1 MEVIP
6 AIDLKEG
13 RCVRLV
19 RGEFDKEVV
28 YSQQPVEMA
37 KFWQNKGAS
46 RLHLVDLDGAKEGKP
61 QNLEL
66 IQEIVSRLEIPVQL
80 GGGIR
85 SLETIGLYLDSGINR
100 VILGTV
106 ALESPDLVEAAI
118 KQYGPLRIVVGVDAR
133 EGRVAVKGWLETSE
147 VKVEDLIQAMNEVG
161 VTTFIYTDI
170 SRDGMLQGPDLEGLK
185 RLNQIT
191 GIELIA
197 SGGISSL
204 RDLEE
209 LSRAGIKS
217 AIVGKALYT
226 GDISPD
232 FERFQRL

>member
-85 SLETIGLYLDSGINR
+85 SLETIGLYLDSGIDR

-133 EGRVAVKGWLETSE
+133 EGRVAV
-147 VKVEDLIQAMNEVG
+147 
-161 VTTFIYTDI
+161 
-170 SRDGMLQGPDLEGLK
+170 
-185 RLNQIT
+185 
-191 GIELIA
+191 
-197 SGGISSL
+197 
-204 RDLEE
+204 
-209 LSRAGIKS
+209 
-217 AIVGKALYT
+217 
-226 GDISPD
+226 
-232 FERFQRL
+232 